1 MYGFGIKKLIWWNIL
16 FGGGGGRDLENLVN
30 VCVLIVGLVVMNW
43 MSIVIDVYVV

>member
-1 MYGFGIKKLIWWNIL
+1 MKYIVW
-16 FGGGGGRDLENLVN
+16 GGGGWGVRDLENLVN